1 MSKHKIGDTVWL
13 RRDLEVDKTYYGE
26 DGSHNSFVSSM
37 KSMQGIPLT
46 IAYLDEG
53 GYHAVEN
60 TSWGFTDEMID
71 EDFTSRAVRKMV
83 EYGVVELLRL
93 DPQEKYIII
102 LKGLKPDD
110 FWQAQRWVAE
120 ECVKAGIK
128 CAVLPE
134 QMFGPLYKMTEV
146 EKESKDVK

>member
-1 MSKHKIGDTVWL
+1 MSKYKVGDTVWL

-71 EDFTSRAVRKMV
+71 EDFTSQAVRKMV
-83 EYGVVELLRL
+83 EDGVVELLRS

-102 LKGLKPDD
+102 LKGLSVED
-110 FWQAQRWVAE
+110 FWQAQRWIAE
-120 ECVKAGIK
+120 ECAKAGIK

-134 QMFGPLYKMTEV
+134 QMFESLHKMTKV
-146 EKESKDVK
+146 EKENGNV

>member
-1 MSKHKIGDTVWL
+1 MSKYKVGDTVWL

-71 EDFTSRAVRKMV
+71 EDFTSQAVRKMV
-83 EYGVVELLRL
+83 EDGVVELLRS

-102 LKGLKPDD
+102 LKGLSVED
-110 FWQAQRWVAE
+110 FWQAQRWIAE
-120 ECVKAGIK
+120 ECAKAGIK

-134 QMFGPLYKMTEV
+134 QMFESLHKMTEV
-146 EKESKDVK
+146 EKENGNV

>member
-1 MSKHKIGDTVWL
+1 MSKYKVGDTVWL

-46 IAYLDEG
+46 IAYLDEDG
-53 GYHAVEN
+53 CHAVEN

-71 EDFTSRAVRKMV
+71 EDFTSQAVRKMV
-83 EYGVVELLRL
+83 EDGVVELLRL

-110 FWQAQRWVAE
+110 FWQAQRWIAE
-120 ECVKAGIK
+120 ECAKAGIK

-134 QMFGPLYKMTEV
+134 QLFDTLYKVEKV
-146 EKESKDVK
+146 EKENGNV